1 MDNQHHAFND
11 LFEQLG
17 LPSDE
22 NSIRQFCAAHRL
34 LEGEK
39 LADAEFWSK
48 SQRQFLKDA
57 LISDADWAGPI
68 DQLNASL
75 HH

>member
-1 MDNQHHAFND
+1 MDNHHHAFTD

-17 LPSDE
+17 LDSDE
-22 NSIRQFCAAHRL
+22 SSIRQFCTVHRL
-34 LEGEK
+34 NDGEK
-39 LADAEFWSK
+39 LADAEFWST

-57 LISDADWAGPI
+57 ITADADWAVPI
-68 DQLNASL
+68 DQMNTSL

>member
-1 MDNQHHAFND
+1 MDNHHHAFTD

-22 NSIRQFCAAHRL
+22 GSIRQFCSAHSL
-34 LEGEK
+34 LDGVK
-39 LADAEFWSK
+39 LADAEFWNP

-57 LISDADWAGPI
+57 ITADADWAVPI
-68 DQLNASL
+68 DQLNTSL